1 MKRLL
6 FVCLGNIC
14 RSPAAEAIMA
24 QYIEQRGLTTRVDID
39 SAGTSGYHSGR
50 PTDERM
56 AAALVARGYQPTSRS
71 RPVDPTEDFDL
82 FDLIVAMDDSNYDD
96 LQNLAEIYGKP
107 AAKIV
112 KVCDYRQQGTAT
124 AVPDPY
130 YGGPKGFD
138 NVIDILEDALTQ
150 MADVVATDIAT
161 NGVGFQPS

>member
-1 MKRLL
+1 MKRIL

-24 QYIEQRGLTTRVDID
+24 KYLAEKGLSGRVDID

-56 AAALVARGYQPTSRS
+56 AAALVARGYTPTSRS

-82 FDLIVAMDDSNYDD
+82 FDLLVAMDDSNYDD
-96 LQNLAEIYGKP
+96 LRNLAEIYGKP
-107 AAKIV
+107 AAKVV

-138 NVIDILEDALTQ
+138 TVIDILEDALTK
-150 MADVVATDIAT
+150 MASDTEAELAAK
-161 NGVGFQPS
+161 GFTPS